1 MYRNLLYL
9 RNLDT
14 EHRLTHERN
23 THRFTCG
30 AQIPFFFS
38 SKPIQHLP
46 HMSFYICISRKKDL
60 KRFGLAMKANE
71 GHEGYESNER
81 HESHEVT
88 KLHYLVF
95 GSRSQKGVLL
105 IDHLVKSLVVII
117 GLITYIFQFN
127 FFQSFIPI
135 KSLVD

>member
-1 MYRNLLYL
+1 MPVLLENLLL
-9 RNLDT
+9 HT
-14 EHRLTHERN
+14 VK
-23 THRFTCG
+23 G
-30 AQIPFFFS
+30 G
-38 SKPIQHLP
+38 
-46 HMSFYICISRKKDL
+46 DL
-60 KRFGLAMKANE
+60 KRFGLAMKAIKANE
-71 GHEGYESNER
+71 GHEGHEGYEGYESNER